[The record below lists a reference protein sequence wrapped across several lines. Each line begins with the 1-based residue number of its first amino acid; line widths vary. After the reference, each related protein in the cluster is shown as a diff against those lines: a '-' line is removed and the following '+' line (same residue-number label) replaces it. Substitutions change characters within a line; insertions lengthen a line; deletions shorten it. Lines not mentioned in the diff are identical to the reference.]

1 MERRIMINTNIGQMP
16 LEDYLEIKALQYGY
30 DSYKDML
37 DDKLIIEIEAENAKN
52 KNTIPK
58 A

>member
-1 MERRIMINTNIGQMP
+1 MINTNIGQMP

>member
-1 MERRIMINTNIGQMP
+1 MIKTNIGEMP

-37 DDKLIIEIEAENAKN
+37 DDKLIIEIEAENAKI
-52 KNTIPK
+52 KTPSPK
-58 A
+58 HKLQK